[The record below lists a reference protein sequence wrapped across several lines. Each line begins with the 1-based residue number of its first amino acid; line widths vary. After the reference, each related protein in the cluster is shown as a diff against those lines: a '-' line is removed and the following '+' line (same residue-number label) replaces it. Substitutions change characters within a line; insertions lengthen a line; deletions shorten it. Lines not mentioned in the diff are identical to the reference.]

1 MPRGGIGVGSRVTII
16 GLGRFGRS
24 VAETSHD
31 LGYEVLAIDL
41 DEKLVDIASRY
52 SSLAVEGDGTDEELL
67 RSLQVER
74 SDVAIVAQSSNL
86 EASILSTLLLKK
98 VGVPYVVSK
107 AKTVLH
113 GEVLRAVGA
122 DRVVFPEL
130 DAGAELAHS
139 LAVPSIQDYISLSP
153 TSGVAKIEAPRKMV
167 GQTVSEILASAGAKV
182 SLLLIYRGQ
191 YMIATP
197 SFNERIQGGDNL
209 IIAGP
214 DVEIELV
221 MSANA
226 GSDSE

>member
-1 MPRGGIGVGSRVTII
+1 VPRGGIGVGSRVTII

-107 AKTVLH
+107 AKSVLH

-130 DAGAELAHS
+130 DEGAELAHS
-139 LAVPSIQDYISLSP
+139 LAVPSIQNYISLSP
-153 TSGVAKIEAPRKMV
+153 TSGVAKIEAPRSMV
-167 GQTVSEILASAGAKV
+167 GQTVSEILVSAGAKV
-182 SLLLIYRGQ
+182 SLLLIYRGR

-197 SFNERIQGGDNL
+197 SFNERIEVGDNL

>member
-1 MPRGGIGVGSRVTII
+1 MPRAGIGVGSRVTII

-24 VAETSHD
+24 LARTSHD

-41 DEKLVDIASRY
+41 DEKLVEGASRY
-52 SSLAVEGDGTDEELL
+52 TALAVEGDGTDEELL

-86 EASILSTLLLKK
+86 EASILSTMLVKK
-98 VGVPYVVSK
+98 LGVRYVVAK
-107 AKTVLH
+107 AKTDLH

-122 DRVVFPEL
+122 DRIVFPES
-130 DAGAELAHS
+130 DEGAELAHS

-153 TSGVAKIEAPRKMV
+153 TSGLAKIAAPSRMV
-167 GQTVSEILASAGAKV
+167 GQSVSDILASAGAKV

-197 SFNERIQGGDNL
+197 SFNERVESGDEL
-209 IIAGP
+209 VVAGP
-214 DVEIELV
+214 DVEIERF
-221 MSANA
+221 MSTSTE
-226 GSDSE
+226 SDSE

>member
-1 MPRGGIGVGSRVTII
+1 MPRAGIGVGSRVTII

-24 VAETSHD
+24 VAQTCHS

-41 DEKLVDIASRY
+41 DEKLVDAASRY
-52 SSLAVEGDGTDEELL
+52 SALAVEGDGTDEELL

-74 SDVAIVAQSSNL
+74 SDVAIVAQSSSL
-86 EASILSTLLLKK
+86 EASVLSTMLAKK
-98 VGVPYVVSK
+98 ISVPYVVSK
-107 AKTVLH
+107 AQTDLH

-122 DRVVFPEL
+122 DRIVFPES

-139 LAVPSIQDYISLSP
+139 LAVPSIQDYIPISP
-153 TSGVAKIEAPRKMV
+153 TSGLAKIEAPPGMV
-167 GQTVSEILASAGAKV
+167 GQTVSDILASAEARV

-197 SFNERIQGGDNL
+197 SFNERIEGGDEL
-209 IIAGP
+209 VVAGP
-214 DVEIELV
+214 DVEIERL

-226 GSDSE
+226 GSDRE